1 MSVSRTRDY
10 LMSLPR
16 VEETLQWDLLVY
28 WVGDKAV
35 GGRMFAALDPE
46 PGEAQVLSFAVP
58 PESFHDLLE
67 TEGVRPAP
75 YFARI
80 HWVAVAGWQVFTAR
94 ELHAHLQRAYERV
107 EAKLSTRTQRL
118 LALSTREYRA
128 AVREA
133 KAAAKQIAAVPRTN
147 RPGASKKQP

>member
-1 MSVSRTRDY
+1 MGVERTRAY
-10 LMSLPR
+10 LLSLPR

-35 GGRMFAALDPE
+35 GGRMFATLEPE
-46 PGEAQVLSFAVP
+46 PGQAQVMSFAAP

-67 TEGVRPAP
+67 IEGVRPAP

-80 HWVAVAGWQVFTAR
+80 HWVAVVDWQVFTER

-107 EAKLSTRTQRL
+107 EAKLPTRTQRL
-118 LALSTREYRA
+118 LALSTREYKA

-133 KAAAKQIAAVPRTN
+133 RAAAKGRVPATKRV
-147 RPGASKKQP
+147 RRQPS